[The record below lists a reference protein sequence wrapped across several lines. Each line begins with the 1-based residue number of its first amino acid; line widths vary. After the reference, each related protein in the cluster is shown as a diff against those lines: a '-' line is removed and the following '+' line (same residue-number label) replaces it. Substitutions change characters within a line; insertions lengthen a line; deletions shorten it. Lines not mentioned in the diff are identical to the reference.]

1 MARDG
6 SSSPAKL
13 ERDERAP
20 VVSVGAAAYEGPD
33 RISSLADALLHH
45 ILVFLPVVEAIRT
58 CVLSRRWARVW
69 TGLPRLRL
77 DDGAAEAV
85 GSFPALVDG
94 VLRRYD
100 ARVNLRDLTVSA
112 HVGEEEEL
120 GGLENDDV
128 VSLVGAAARLVTGRF
143 RLDVSRGI
151 NISEDYDEEA
161 NLLALPCFERATE
174 IAISIADMAVQLAP
188 DDHRGRTFAHL
199 TKLHLSN
206 TFVADEGELL
216 SEVVSHGCP
225 CLKTLELIDIHAGAR
240 VLTIHTTSLLTLCV
254 VSINDLQLLDVDA
267 ANLRWMKV
275 KDCFDIDAAET
286 EGSAMSLST
295 PAMEEFYWKDCCPEE
310 VKLVREPAGF
320 IHKIACVDSA
330 STNLSFISGSQSFYT
345 RILQLFSSTCTE
357 VLQIEFP
364 IKPESE
370 EQKKFLH
377 TVDLP
382 YCLELELIVE
392 KKEHTLA
399 PTIVHL
405 LKKSRWI
412 KRFSLEICPKKNHIQ
427 CEPNCTCR
435 QPPNW
440 RDQEI
445 SLGSLE
451 ELSINGF
458 GGTYDEKQLVLF
470 IVENSKL
477 LRKVSLVSSVN
488 LHSYKS
494 FLDNLRQLCTSDCT
508 IELNNNN
515 LV

>member
-1 MARDG
+1 
-6 SSSPAKL
+6 
-13 ERDERAP
+13 
-20 VVSVGAAAYEGPD
+20 
-33 RISSLADALLHH
+33 
-45 ILVFLPVVEAIRT
+45 
-58 CVLSRRWARVW
+58 
-69 TGLPRLRL
+69 
-77 DDGAAEAV
+77 
-85 GSFPALVDG
+85 
-94 VLRRYD
+94 
-100 ARVNLRDLTVSA
+100 
-112 HVGEEEEL
+112 
-120 GGLENDDV
+120 
-128 VSLVGAAARLVTGRF
+128 
-143 RLDVSRGI
+143 
-151 NISEDYDEEA
+151 
-161 NLLALPCFERATE
+161 
-174 IAISIADMAVQLAP
+174 MAVQLAP

-240 VLTIHTTSLLTLCV
+240 ELTIHTTSLLTLCV

-286 EGSAMSLST
+286 EGSAMSLLT

-458 GGTYDEKQLVLF
+458 GGTYDEKQLVQHACSPNCSCDWPPNWRDNKDISMRSLGE
-470 IVENSKL
+470 VEILNFGGKEHELDL
-477 LRKVSLVSSVN
+477 LRVLVRVATVLRRIRITCHRSLSAWERLSAVIQSFARPEISVEVSQDTPSM
-488 LHSYKS
+488 
-494 FLDNLRQLCTSDCT
+494 QPQ
-508 IELNNNN
+508 
-515 LV
+515 